1 MTSAWIGV
9 GVTMPRALSAWT
21 RPGWMFSFEKLSARG
36 ALDEGSANVC
46 ARGAA
51 EEDMYVALTPCAAR
65 QAAKVDRGQRDNSD
79 ELAHYTLYAW
89 RGRIPGE
96 QRACVLAPKGLHF
109 RQVRVPDLFRKEN
122 HRFHDH
128 HSSRGRQRPLV
139 RVLIAR
145 YEFPKCASWTPT
157 ASRLG

>member
-1 MTSAWIGV
+1 MGV
-9 GVTMPRALSAWT
+9 GVTISRALSAWT
-21 RPGWMFSFEKLSARG
+21 RPGLMPNFEKVSARVG
-36 ALDEGSANVC
+36 LEKDSANVC

-65 QAAKVDRGQRDNSD
+65 QAAKVDSGQRDNSD

-89 RGRIPGE
+89 RGRIPDE
-96 QRACVLAPKGLHF
+96 QRACVRAQKGLHF